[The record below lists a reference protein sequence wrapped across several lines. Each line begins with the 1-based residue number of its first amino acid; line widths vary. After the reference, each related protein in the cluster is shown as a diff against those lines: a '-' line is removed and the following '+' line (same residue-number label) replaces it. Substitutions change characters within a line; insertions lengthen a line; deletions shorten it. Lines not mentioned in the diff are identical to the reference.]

1 MRLRIDHVVLRRGN
15 RNVINDASYQVAA
28 GEIVAL
34 VGANGCG
41 KSTLLAGV
49 AGVLAPVSGQI
60 TVDDFDVWG
69 KQAAQY
75 AARARFGY
83 VPENADAPGFVTG
96 GELIALAAA
105 ARRGAVPAPEI
116 ADALGLAE
124 LAPLRIDRM
133 SLGQRRR
140 ACLGAAFAG
149 PPQLLIL
156 DEPDNGL
163 DVARLQTLTSL
174 LRKFA
179 ASGGAVLLASHDQDF
194 ATQLDA
200 RIQQLALPVA
210 TR

>member
-1 MRLRIDHVVLRRGN
+1 MRLTIDRVVLRRGN
-15 RNVINDASYQVAA
+15 RNVINGASYQVAA

-49 AGVLAPVSGQI
+49 AGVLAPISGQI
-60 TVDDFDVWG
+60 TVDELDVWG
-69 KQAAQY
+69 KQSAQY

-83 VPENADAPGFVTG
+83 VPENADAPGFLTG
-96 GELIALAAA
+96 GELVALAAA
-105 ARRGAVPAPEI
+105 ARRGLAPAPAI
-116 ADALGLAE
+116 IDALGLGE
-124 LAPLRIDRM
+124 LAPVRIDRM

-163 DVARLQTLTSL
+163 DVARLHALTSL
-174 LRKFA
+174 LRNFA
-179 ASGGAVLLASHDQDF
+179 GGGGAVLLASHDRDF

-200 RIQQLALPVA
+200 RIQLLAP
-210 TR
+210 

>member
-1 MRLRIDHVVLRRGN
+1 MRLTIDRVVLRRGN
-15 RNVINDASYQVAA
+15 RNVINGASYQVAA

-49 AGVLAPVSGQI
+49 AGVLAPISGQI
-60 TVDDFDVWG
+60 TVDELDVWG
-69 KQAAQY
+69 KPATQY

-83 VPENADAPGFVTG
+83 VPENADAPGFLTG
-96 GELIALAAA
+96 GELVALAAA
-105 ARRGAVPAPEI
+105 ARRGMAPTPAI
-116 ADALGLAE
+116 IDALGLGE
-124 LAPLRIDRM
+124 LAPVRIDRM

-163 DVARLQTLTSL
+163 DVARLQALTSL
-174 LRKFA
+174 LRNFA
-179 ASGGAVLLASHDQDF
+179 AGGGAVLLASHDRDF

-200 RIQQLALPVA
+200 RIQLLAS
-210 TR
+210 

>member
-1 MRLRIDHVVLRRGN
+1 MRLTIDRVVLRRGN
-15 RNVINDASYQVAA
+15 RNVINGASYQVAA

-49 AGVLAPVSGQI
+49 AGVLAPISGQI
-60 TVDDFDVWG
+60 AVDELDVWG
-69 KQAAQY
+69 KPAAQY

-83 VPENADAPGFVTG
+83 VPENADAPGFLTG
-96 GELIALAAA
+96 GELVALAAA
-105 ARRGAVPAPEI
+105 ARRGMAPTPAI
-116 ADALGLAE
+116 IDALGLGE
-124 LAPLRIDRM
+124 LAPVRIDRM

-163 DVARLQTLTSL
+163 DVARLQALTSL
-174 LRKFA
+174 LRTFA
-179 ASGGAVLLASHDQDF
+179 AGGGAVLLASHDRDF

-200 RIQQLALPVA
+200 RIQLLAS
-210 TR
+210 

>member
-1 MRLRIDHVVLRRGN
+1 MRLTIDRVVLRRGN
-15 RNVINDASYQVAA
+15 RNVINGASYQVAA

-49 AGVLAPVSGQI
+49 AGVLAPISGQI
-60 TVDDFDVWG
+60 TVDELDVWG
-69 KQAAQY
+69 KPAAQY

-83 VPENADAPGFVTG
+83 VPENADAPGFLTG
-96 GELIALAAA
+96 GELVALAAA
-105 ARRGAVPAPEI
+105 ARRGMAPTPAI
-116 ADALGLAE
+116 IDALGLGE
-124 LAPLRIDRM
+124 LAPVRIDRM

-163 DVARLQTLTSL
+163 DVARLQALTSL
-174 LRKFA
+174 LRNFA
-179 ASGGAVLLASHDQDF
+179 ASGGAVLLASHDRDF

-200 RIQQLALPVA
+200 RIQLLAS
-210 TR
+210 

>member
-1 MRLRIDHVVLRRGN
+1 MRLTIDRVVLRRGN
-15 RNVINDASYQVAA
+15 RNVINGASYQVAA

-49 AGVLAPVSGQI
+49 AGVLAPISGQI
-60 TVDDFDVWG
+60 TVDELDVWG
-69 KQAAQY
+69 KPAAQY

-83 VPENADAPGFVTG
+83 VPENADAPGFLTG
-96 GELIALAAA
+96 GELVALAAA
-105 ARRGAVPAPEI
+105 ARRGMAPTPAI
-116 ADALGLAE
+116 IDALGLGE
-124 LAPLRIDRM
+124 LAPVRIDRM

-163 DVARLQTLTSL
+163 DVARLQALTSL
-174 LRKFA
+174 LRTFA
-179 ASGGAVLLASHDQDF
+179 AGGGAVLLASHDRDF

-200 RIQQLALPVA
+200 RIQLLAS
-210 TR
+210 

>member
-1 MRLRIDHVVLRRGN
+1 MRLTIDRVVLRRGN
-15 RNVINDASYQVAA
+15 RNVINGASYQAAA

-49 AGVLAPVSGQI
+49 AGVLAPISGQI
-60 TVDDFDVWG
+60 TVDELDVWG
-69 KQAAQY
+69 KPAAQY

-83 VPENADAPGFVTG
+83 VPENADAPGFLTG
-96 GELIALAAA
+96 GELVALAAA
-105 ARRGAVPAPEI
+105 ARRGMAPTPAI
-116 ADALGLAE
+116 IDALGLGE
-124 LAPLRIDRM
+124 LAPVRIDRM

-163 DVARLQTLTSL
+163 DVARLQALTSL
-174 LRKFA
+174 LRNFA
-179 ASGGAVLLASHDQDF
+179 ASGGAVLLASHDRDF

-200 RIQQLALPVA
+200 RIQLLAS
-210 TR
+210 